1 MKQIYLSKTFDILKK
16 LFYIHLVFLVF
27 MTLFREAFFN
37 YYSELD
43 SFDNYY
49 SDILNAF
56 FLGFRIDLTV
66 VGYIQVLPTLVL
78 IALYYIK
85 KDSFYKLFTIF
96 LKYYLF
102 ITYFMV
108 AILFFADFGFYS
120 YFKEHINLLF
130 FGLFEDDT
138 SALMVTFWQNYNV
151 IIILG
156 SFLAYLIFVFF
167 IIKKILHSNQKDT
180 KSFFRLKFTPLIF
193 LILIAFNFLIIRGTV
208 GMYPL
213 GKMIPNVSENAYINK
228 IPQNGVRAF
237 ITAYGIRKAFVSKKL
252 DYIKLLGFENR
263 IEDAFK
269 IHKHSE
275 NIDTENLLNN
285 ITYTSKKIDD
295 NDYNV
300 VVIMVESFGLPI
312 LKYQSN
318 EFDIMGSL
326 KKHFEEDVL
335 FTNFISDG
343 DGTINSLE
351 SMLLNIPY
359 RPNSFIL
366 SQSSYAQTA
375 FDYTA
380 AFLYNDSKYNTSF
393 IYGGDLTWR
402 DLGTFVKYQGYK
414 STEGKQDIFKSL
426 NVKEN
431 EGDFF
436 HPWGIYDKY
445 LYTHIL
451 KKLEDSNEKEFIVA
465 LSTNNHPPYN
475 IPSDYTS
482 KSLVFSDDLK
492 NHIIGD
498 LSLAQQ
504 RFRSYAYALDQVGIF
519 LDKFKESKFKDNT
532 IVVVTADNN
541 TVEGIMK
548 YDDNP
553 IFTSKNIPL
562 YLYLPAKL
570 KEKLDIDTKVAGSHK
585 DIFPTLYNLTLD
597 NKKYFAVGTNLLDK
611 NQIHY
616 GFNGSMIINKDKEVR
631 KLNSLNEAS
640 QDDIINYYKATLA
653 VTEFLMKNYEIKNK
667 AK

>member
-1 MKQIYLSKTFDILKK
+1 
-16 LFYIHLVFLVF
+16 
-27 MTLFREAFFN
+27 
-37 YYSELD
+37 
-43 SFDNYY
+43 
-49 SDILNAF
+49 
-56 FLGFRIDLTV
+56 
-66 VGYIQVLPTLVL
+66 
-78 IALYYIK
+78 
-85 KDSFYKLFTIF
+85 
-96 LKYYLF
+96 
-102 ITYFMV
+102 MV

-180 KSFFRLKFTPLIF
+180 KSFFGLKFTPLIF